1 MEQISIASI
10 IVENRFRKDMGDLDA
25 LAASIAELGQ
35 LQPII
40 INKDRR
46 LIAGGRRLAAMK
58 QLGRELIAASVF
70 DLDDLDAMKV
80 ERDENDQR
88 KEPTISEKVA
98 LAEAIAERLND
109 RKGSNQYVKK
119 EGPEIFPDAHGDTR
133 DIAAAKAG
141 LGSGK
146 TLEAAQKVIERDIP
160 ELVEAMDRG
169 KVAIHAAKTIATLP
183 DDEVRNL
190 NFDDKRAVKNAAEKA
205 RARARRAQEKSLEA
219 KQDAQPEPSTAP
231 PVKAKPDESRL
242 YQDGSSVSAFV
253 LAARAVHAI
262 SQISK
267 KDPNAI
273 AAIDDIRAS
282 LDKQLSLITA

>member
-58 QLGRELIAASVF
+58 QLGRETIAASVF
-70 DLDDLDAMKV
+70 DLDDLDALKV

-88 KEPTISEKVA
+88 KEPTVSEKVA
-98 LAEAIAERLND
+98 LAQAIAERLQGRNK
-109 RKGSNQYVKK
+109 R
-119 EGPEIFPDAHGDTR
+119 PEKSGNISGLTESGDTR

-146 TLEAAQKVIERDIP
+146 TLEAAQKVVERGIP

-169 KVAIHAAKTIATLP
+169 KVTIHAAKNIAALP
-183 DDEVRNL
+183 DDEVRGL
-190 NFDDKRAVKNAAEKA
+190 DFDDRQAVKNASAKAE
-205 RARARRAQEKSLEA
+205 ARARRAREKVAEKPA
-219 KQDAQPEPSTAP
+219 PVAQTSP
-231 PVKAKPDESRL
+231 PKADESRL
-242 YQDGSSVSAFV
+242 YEEGSSVSAWV
-253 LAARAVHAI
+253 LAHQAKHAI
-262 SQISK
+262 RQISK
-267 KDPNAI
+267 NDPNAL
-273 AAIDDIRAS
+273 AAIESIQAV
-282 LDKQLSLITA
+282 LEKQLQTITEGNRQ